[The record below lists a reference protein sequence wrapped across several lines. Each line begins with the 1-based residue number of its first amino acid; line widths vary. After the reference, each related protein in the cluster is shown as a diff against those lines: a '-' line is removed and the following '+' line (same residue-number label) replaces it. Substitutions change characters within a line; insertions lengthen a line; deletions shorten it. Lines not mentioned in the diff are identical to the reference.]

1 MDGAGAVDLQRARAT
16 DAKDASGTATILE
29 DGFTIS
35 RVNPFIGGNAT

>member
-1 MDGAGAVDLQRARAT
+1 LIYSAREQLT
-16 DAKDASGTATILE
+16 LKTASGTARILE